1 MWDLSCT
8 DWEDRIREGR
18 SLVPD
23 LQLFTD
29 EADMAVA
36 FYDEMQLPDVPGTP
50 KLRTAS
56 GEWFRD
62 IVRAAF
68 GSWDAANRVRMIREI
83 FALAPKGSSKTSY
96 SAALMLVSM
105 LMNYRPRATALFVG
119 PTQAISDRAYE
130 QAVGMI
136 EESPDLRRRF
146 RPRDHVK
153 TIEDLVT
160 KSEIAVKTF
169 DLKILTGAMGLI
181 FVLLDELHLL
191 GKSAHTAKVLRQI
204 RGGLDKTPE
213 GILLI
218 TTTQS
223 DDIPAGAFKSE
234 LKMARNIRDGKYRGR
249 IIRPMLP
256 VLYEFPRDI
265 AKSKTKD
272 GVPALWQ
279 DPGVWPMV
287 MPNLGKSV
295 QLPDLIADWQTEF
308 DKGAEAINVWA
319 SQHLNIEIGEGI
331 NAEGWVGAD
340 YWEGAGDETLTLDA
354 LLARSEVVTIG
365 IDGGGLDDLLGFA
378 VIGREKGT
386 RRWLVW
392 NCAWVHPKVLKL
404 RQDIA
409 TFLADFAT
417 EVAGIPADDVEIVD
431 APPLAV
437 ETDDEWRLR
446 LANDQWPSL
455 TIVAVP
461 KDVEQL
467 GAVVEKVLLS
477 GLLPEKNAL
486 GIDPNNASAIIDAL
500 IAVGVPDAMIRRLLQ
515 GPALAPAMYG
525 LERKLSDGTLS
536 HAAQGLM
543 AWVLGNAKV
552 EMRGNAPMVTK
563 QISGRAKIDPL
574 IALFQAAILMSWNPE
589 ASRKNLDAF
598 LSRPIMVV

>member
-1 MWDLSCT
+1 MWDLSCP
-8 DWEDRIREGR
+8 DWEARIRAGS
-18 SLVPD
+18 SLVPPG
-23 LQLFTD
+23 LLLFAG
-29 EADMAVA
+29 EAEMAVA
-36 FYDEMQLPDVPGTP
+36 FYDEMQLPDVQGVP
-50 KLRTAS
+50 KLRDAS

-68 GSWDAANRVRMIREI
+68 GSWDPVNRVRMVRDI

-105 LMNYRPRATALFVG
+105 LMNYRPRAQALFVG
-119 PTQAISDRAYE
+119 PTQAISDRAYD

-136 EESPDLRRRF
+136 DESPDLKRRF
-146 RPRDHVK
+146 RPRDHIK

-160 KSEIAVKTF
+160 KSEIKVKTF

-181 FVLLDELHLL
+181 FVLLDELHIL

-213 GILLI
+213 GLLLI

-223 DDIPAGAFKSE
+223 DDVPAGAFKSE
-234 LKMARNIRDGKYRGR
+234 LKMARHIRDGKYQGR
-249 IIRPMLP
+249 VIRPMLP
-256 VLYEFPRDI
+256 ILYEFPTDI
-265 AKSKTKD
+265 SAKPKD
-272 GVPALWQ
+272 GTAPLWQ
-279 DPGVWPMV
+279 DSKNWPMV
-287 MPNLGKSV
+287 MPNLGKSHHLTDMV
-295 QLPDLIADWQTEF
+295 ADWNTERE
-308 DKGAEAINVWA
+308 KGVDAINVWA
-319 SQHLNIEIGEGI
+319 SQHLNIEIGVGI
-331 NAEGWVGAD
+331 QNDGWRGAD
-340 YWEGAGDETLTLDA
+340 YWELAGDPSLTLET

-365 IDGGGLDDLLGFA
+365 IDGGGLDDLLGLA
-378 VIGREKGT
+378 VIGREKQS

-392 NCAWVHPKVLKL
+392 NYAWCHPKVLEL

-409 TFLADFAT
+409 SALEDFKADR
-417 EVAGIPADDVEIVD
+417 EME
-431 APPLAV
+431 
-437 ETDDEWRLR
+437 
-446 LANDQWPSL
+446 
-455 TIVAVP
+455 IVAVP
-461 KDVEQL
+461 EDVEQL
-467 GAVVEKVLLS
+467 AGVVEKVLRS
-477 GLLPEKNAL
+477 GLLPEKNAV
-486 GIDPNNASAIIDAL
+486 GIDPNNASAVIDAL
-500 IAVGVPDAMIRRLLQ
+500 IAVKIKDEMLRRLLQ

-536 HAAQGLM
+536 HAGQGLM

-589 ASRKNLDAF
+589 PSRKNIDAF